1 MNRPSTNHLM
11 HPVTQETGARLHA
24 GSSYAPKRRTRKLA
38 LKLALLLMFSLT
50 TTTTALADEVLIGIG
65 DGPVSDE
72 ELGISDQ
79 DLAAATDGSMIP
91 EYKISEIHETSA
103 NVVSEQYTVA
113 QDSTAAET
121 IQEGAVST
129 EGKETLLEIVDSV
142 DDFAVFKKNAQST
155 TGTASTTQTS
165 TANKVSNIL
174 TNAGTGSSVSA
185 AAGNIIQAASDA
197 ISGTRSNSG
206 TTGTSNASETKSGAS
221 VTNAGTSILSRS
233 NVIEAGTSIVK
244 SISSSLPVIATTA
257 SRQALIQYAKQ
268 FLGNPYV
275 YGGTSLTDG
284 ADCSGFVQQIFKHFG
299 ITTGRSSRDQYANA
313 QSISFEQLQP
323 GDLVFYASGDYINH
337 VAIYA
342 GDGVIIH
349 AANARTGICTGRYD
363 YRTPVGYGRFIQN

>member
-1 MNRPSTNHLM
+1 M
-11 HPVTQETGARLHA
+11 TQETGARLHA

-142 DDFAVFKKNAQST
+142 DDFAVFKKNVQST
-155 TGTASTTQTS
+155 TGTATTTQKS
-165 TANKVSNIL
+165 TANKVSNII
-174 TNAGTGSSVSA
+174 TNAGAGSSVSTV
-185 AAGNIIQAASDA
+185 AGNIIQAASDA
-197 ISGTRSNSG
+197 ISGT
-206 TTGTSNASETKSGAS
+206 TGSSETKSGAA
-221 VTNAGTSILSRS
+221 VTTAGSILSRS
-233 NVIEAGTSIVK
+233 NVIEAGSSIVK

-363 YRTPVGYGRFIQN
+363 YRTPIGYGRFIQN

>member
-1 MNRPSTNHLM
+1 M
-11 HPVTQETGARLHA
+11 TQETGARLPA
-24 GSSYAPKRRTRKLA
+24 GSSYAPKRRTRRLA
-38 LKLALLLMFSLT
+38 LKLALLLMFILT
-50 TTTTALADEVLIGIG
+50 TTSTALADEVLIGIG

-121 IQEGAVST
+121 IQEAAVST

-142 DDFAVFKKNAQST
+142 DDFAVFKKNTQSA
-155 TGTASTTQTS
+155 ASTSQKS
-165 TANKVSNIL
+165 TVSAAANVL
-174 TNAGTGSSVSA
+174 TNVGTSGVST
-185 AAGNIIQAASDA
+185 AAGNIIQAAGDA
-197 ISGTRSNSG
+197 ISGTRSG
-206 TTGTSNASETKSGAS
+206 ASSASVTKSGVA
-221 VTNAGTSILSRS
+221 VTNAGTSILSRG

-349 AANARTGICTGRYD
+349 AANARTGICTGRYN

>member
-1 MNRPSTNHLM
+1 MNRPSMNHLM
-11 HPVTQETGARLHA
+11 HPLTQETGVRLPV
-24 GSSYAPKRRTRKLA
+24 GSSYASKRRTRRLA
-38 LKLALLLMFSLT
+38 RKLALLLMFSLT

-121 IQEGAVST
+121 IQEAAVST

-142 DDFAVFKKNAQST
+142 DDFAVFKKNTQSA
-155 TGTASTTQTS
+155 TGTSSTSQKNT
-165 TANKVSNIL
+165 VSPAANIL
-174 TNAGTGSSVSA
+174 TNAGTSGVSA
-185 AAGNIIQAASDA
+185 AAGNIIQAAGDA
-197 ISGTRSNSG
+197 VSG
-206 TTGTSNASETKSGAS
+206 TTGTS
-221 VTNAGTSILSRS
+221 ILRRS

-257 SRQALIQYAKQ
+257 SRQALIKYAKQ

-313 QSISFEQLQP
+313 QSIRFEQLQP

>member
-1 MNRPSTNHLM
+1 M
-11 HPVTQETGARLHA
+11 TQET
-24 GSSYAPKRRTRKLA
+24 GSSYAPKRCTRKLA

-142 DDFAVFKKNAQST
+142 DDFAVFKKNAQNAAGTSST
-155 TGTASTTQTS
+155 SQKNT
-165 TANKVSNIL
+165 VSAATNIL
-174 TNAGTGSSVSA
+174 TNTGASGVSA

-197 ISGTRSNSG
+197 ISGTRSSSG
-206 TTGTSNASETKSGAS
+206 TTGTSETKSGAA
-221 VTNAGTSILSRS
+221 VTTAGSILSRS

>member
-1 MNRPSTNHLM
+1 MTRPSKNHLM
-11 HPVTQETGARLHA
+11 HPMTQETGARLPA
-24 GSSYAPKRRTRKLA
+24 GSSYAPKRRTRRLA

-91 EYKISEIHETSA
+91 EYKISEVHETSA

-121 IQEGAVST
+121 IQEAAVST

-142 DDFAVFKKNAQST
+142 DDFAVFKKNTQSAA
-155 TGTASTTQTS
+155 GAASTSQKS
-165 TANKVSNIL
+165 TVSVAANIL
-174 TNAGTGSSVSA
+174 TNAGTSGVSA

-197 ISGTRSNSG
+197 ISGTRSS
-206 TTGTSNASETKSGAS
+206 SASETKSGAA
-221 VTNAGTSILSRS
+221 VTNAGTSILSRG

>member
-1 MNRPSTNHLM
+1 MNRPSMNHLM
-11 HPVTQETGARLHA
+11 HPMTQETGARLPA
-24 GSSYAPKRRTRKLA
+24 ASLYAPKRRTRRLA

-50 TTTTALADEVLIGIG
+50 TTSTALADEVLIGIG

-113 QDSTAAET
+113 QNSTAAET
-121 IQEGAVST
+121 IQEAAVST
-129 EGKETLLEIVDSV
+129 EGKEALLEIVDSV
-142 DDFAVFKKNAQST
+142 DDFAVFKKNTQS
-155 TGTASTTQTS
+155 ASS
-165 TANKVSNIL
+165 TPQKS
-174 TNAGTGSSVSA
+174 TVSA
-185 AAGNIIQAASDA
+185 AKNVGTSGVSTAAGNIIQAAGDA
-197 ISGTRSNSG
+197 ISGTRSS
-206 TTGTSNASETKSGAS
+206 
-221 VTNAGTSILSRS
+221 TSILSRG

>member
-1 MNRPSTNHLM
+1 M
-11 HPVTQETGARLHA
+11 TQETGARLPA
-24 GSSYAPKRRTRKLA
+24 GSSYAPKRRRTRRLA

-50 TTTTALADEVLIGIG
+50 TTSTALADEVLIGIG

-121 IQEGAVST
+121 IQEAAVST

-142 DDFAVFKKNAQST
+142 DDFAVFKKNTQSA
-155 TGTASTTQTS
+155 ASTSQKS
-165 TANKVSNIL
+165 T
-174 TNAGTGSSVSA
+174 VSA
-185 AAGNIIQAASDA
+185 AANVGTSGVSTAAGNIIQAASDA
-197 ISGTRSNSG
+197 ISGTRSS
-206 TTGTSNASETKSGAS
+206 SASVTKSGVA
-221 VTNAGTSILSRS
+221 VTNAGTSILSRG

-284 ADCSGFVQQIFKHFG
+284 VDCSGFVQQIFKHFG

-349 AANARTGICTGRYD
+349 AANARTGICTGRYN

>member
-1 MNRPSTNHLM
+1 MNRPSINHLM
-11 HPVTQETGARLHA
+11 HPMTQETGARLHA
-24 GSSYAPKRRTRKLA
+24 GSSYAPKRRTRRLA

-142 DDFAVFKKNAQST
+142 DDFAVFKKNTQSAA
-155 TGTASTTQTS
+155 GTSSTSQKS
-165 TANKVSNIL
+165 TVTAAANIL
-174 TNAGTGSSVSA
+174 TNAGTSGVSA

-206 TTGTSNASETKSGAS
+206 TTGKSSTSETKSGAS

>member
-1 MNRPSTNHLM
+1 MNRPSINHLM

-24 GSSYAPKRRTRKLA
+24 GSSYAPKRRTRRLA

-129 EGKETLLEIVDSV
+129 EEKETLLEIVDSV
-142 DDFAVFKKNAQST
+142 DDFAVFKKNTQSAA
-155 TGTASTTQTS
+155 GTSSTSQKS
-165 TANKVSNIL
+165 TVSAAANIL
-174 TNAGTGSSVSA
+174 TNAGTSGVSA

-206 TTGTSNASETKSGAS
+206 TTGTSSTSEMKSGAS

>member
-1 MNRPSTNHLM
+1 MNRPSMNHLM
-11 HPVTQETGARLHA
+11 HPMTQETGARLHA
-24 GSSYAPKRRTRKLA
+24 GSSYAQKRRTRKLA
-38 LKLALLLMFSLT
+38 RKLALLLMFSLT

-113 QDSTAAET
+113 QDSTASET

-142 DDFAVFKKNAQST
+142 DDFAVFKKNTQSA
-155 TGTASTTQTS
+155 TGTSSTSQKNT
-165 TANKVSNIL
+165 VSPAANIL
-174 TNAGTGSSVSA
+174 TNAV
-185 AAGNIIQAASDA
+185 
-197 ISGTRSNSG
+197 SG
-206 TTGTSNASETKSGAS
+206 TT
-221 VTNAGTSILSRS
+221 GTSILSRS

-284 ADCSGFVQQIFKHFG
+284 ADCSGFVQQIFRHFG

-313 QSISFEQLQP
+313 QSIRFEQLQP

>member
-1 MNRPSTNHLM
+1 M
-11 HPVTQETGARLHA
+11 TQETGARLPA
-24 GSSYAPKRRTRKLA
+24 GSSYAPKRRTRRLA
-38 LKLALLLMFSLT
+38 LKLTLLLMFSLT
-50 TTTTALADEVLIGIG
+50 TTSTALADEVLIGIG

-121 IQEGAVST
+121 IQEAAVST

-142 DDFAVFKKNAQST
+142 DDFAVFKKNTQSA
-155 TGTASTTQTS
+155 ASTSQKS
-165 TANKVSNIL
+165 T
-174 TNAGTGSSVSA
+174 VSA
-185 AAGNIIQAASDA
+185 AANVGTSGVSTAAGNIIQAASDA
-197 ISGTRSNSG
+197 ISGTRSS
-206 TTGTSNASETKSGAS
+206 SASVTKSGVA
-221 VTNAGTSILSRS
+221 VTNAGTSILSRG

-284 ADCSGFVQQIFKHFG
+284 VDCSGFVQQIFKHFG

-349 AANARTGICTGRYD
+349 AANARTGICTGRYN

>member
-1 MNRPSTNHLM
+1 M
-11 HPVTQETGARLHA
+11 TQETGARLHA
-24 GSSYAPKRRTRKLA
+24 GSSYDPKRRTRKLA

-103 NVVSEQYTVA
+103 NIVSEQYTVA

-142 DDFAVFKKNAQST
+142 DDFAVFKKNAQNAAGTSST
-155 TGTASTTQTS
+155 SQKNT
-165 TANKVSNIL
+165 VSAATNIL
-174 TNAGTGSSVSA
+174 TNTGASGVRA

-197 ISGTRSNSG
+197 ISGT
-206 TTGTSNASETKSGAS
+206 TGSSETKSGAA
-221 VTNAGTSILSRS
+221 VTNAGTSILNRS
-233 NVIEAGTSIVK
+233 NVIEAGSSIVK
-244 SISSSLPVIATTA
+244 SISGSLPVIATTA

>member
-1 MNRPSTNHLM
+1 MGENVNRPSMNHLM
-11 HPVTQETGARLHA
+11 HPMSQETGARLPA
-24 GSSYAPKRRTRKLA
+24 GSSYAPKRRTRRLA

-50 TTTTALADEVLIGIG
+50 TTSTALADEVLIGIG

-121 IQEGAVST
+121 IQEAAVST

-142 DDFAVFKKNAQST
+142 DDFAVFKKNTQSA
-155 TGTASTTQTS
+155 ASTSQKS
-165 TANKVSNIL
+165 TVSAAANVL
-174 TNAGTGSSVSA
+174 TNVGTSGVST
-185 AAGNIIQAASDA
+185 AAGNIIQATGDA
-197 ISGTRSNSG
+197 ISGTRSS
-206 TTGTSNASETKSGAS
+206 
-221 VTNAGTSILSRS
+221 TSILSRG

-349 AANARTGICTGRYD
+349 AANARTGICTGRYN
-363 YRTPVGYGRFIQN
+363 YRTPVGYGRFIQNWYPK

>member
-1 MNRPSTNHLM
+1 M
-11 HPVTQETGARLHA
+11 TQENGARLPA
-24 GSSYAPKRRTRKLA
+24 GSSYAPKRRTRRLA

-50 TTTTALADEVLIGIG
+50 TTSTALADEVLIGIG

-121 IQEGAVST
+121 IQEAAVST

-142 DDFAVFKKNAQST
+142 DDFAVFKKNTQSA
-155 TGTASTTQTS
+155 ASTSQKS
-165 TANKVSNIL
+165 TVSAAANVL
-174 TNAGTGSSVSA
+174 TNVGTSGVST

-197 ISGTRSNSG
+197 ISGTRSSSG
-206 TTGTSNASETKSGAS
+206 ASSASVTKSGVA
-221 VTNAGTSILSRS
+221 VTNAGTSILSRG

-349 AANARTGICTGRYD
+349 AANARTGICTGRYN

>member
-1 MNRPSTNHLM
+1 M
-11 HPVTQETGARLHA
+11 TQETGVRLPA
-24 GSSYAPKRRTRKLA
+24 ASSYAPKRRTRRLA

-121 IQEGAVST
+121 IQEAAVST

-142 DDFAVFKKNAQST
+142 DDFAVFKKNTQSA
-155 TGTASTTQTS
+155 ASTSQKNT
-165 TANKVSNIL
+165 
-174 TNAGTGSSVSA
+174 VSA
-185 AAGNIIQAASDA
+185 AANVATSGVSTAAGNIIQAASDA
-197 ISGTRSNSG
+197 ISGTRSS
-206 TTGTSNASETKSGAS
+206 SASVTKSGAA
-221 VTNAGTSILSRS
+221 VTNAGTSILSRG

-349 AANARTGICTGRYD
+349 AANARTGICTGRYN

>member
-1 MNRPSTNHLM
+1 M
-11 HPVTQETGARLHA
+11 TQETGARLPA
-24 GSSYAPKRRTRKLA
+24 GSSYAPKRRTRRLA
-38 LKLALLLMFSLT
+38 LKLTLLLMFSLT
-50 TTTTALADEVLIGIG
+50 TTSTALADEVLIGIG

-121 IQEGAVST
+121 IQEAAVST

-142 DDFAVFKKNAQST
+142 DDFAVFKKNTQSA
-155 TGTASTTQTS
+155 ASTSQKS
-165 TANKVSNIL
+165 TVSAAANVL
-174 TNAGTGSSVSA
+174 TNAGTSGVRT
-185 AAGNIIQAASDA
+185 AAGNIIQAAGDA
-197 ISGTRSNSG
+197 ISGTRSS
-206 TTGTSNASETKSGAS
+206 TSSASETKSGAA
-221 VTNAGTSILSRS
+221 VTNAGTSILSRG

-244 SISSSLPVIATTA
+244 SISSNLPVIATTA

>member
-1 MNRPSTNHLM
+1 M
-11 HPVTQETGARLHA
+11 TQETGARLPA
-24 GSSYAPKRRTRKLA
+24 GSSYAPKRRTRRLA

-50 TTTTALADEVLIGIG
+50 TTSTALADEVLIGIG

-121 IQEGAVST
+121 IQEAAVST

-142 DDFAVFKKNAQST
+142 DDFAVFKKNTQSA
-155 TGTASTTQTS
+155 ASTSQKS
-165 TANKVSNIL
+165 TVSAAANVL
-174 TNAGTGSSVSA
+174 TNVGTSGVST
-185 AAGNIIQAASDA
+185 AAGNIIQAAGDA
-197 ISGTRSNSG
+197 ISGTRSD
-206 TTGTSNASETKSGAS
+206 ASSASVTKSGVA
-221 VTNAGTSILSRS
+221 VTNAGTSILSRG

-349 AANARTGICTGRYD
+349 AANARTGICTGRYN

>member
-1 MNRPSTNHLM
+1 M
-11 HPVTQETGARLHA
+11 HPMSQETGARLPA
-24 GSSYAPKRRTRKLA
+24 GSSYAPKRRTRRLA

-50 TTTTALADEVLIGIG
+50 TTSTALADEVLIGIG

-121 IQEGAVST
+121 IQEAAVST

-142 DDFAVFKKNAQST
+142 DDFAVFKKNTQS
-155 TGTASTTQTS
+155 ASS
-165 TANKVSNIL
+165 TPQKNTVSAAANIL
-174 TNAGTGSSVSA
+174 TNAGTSGVST
-185 AAGNIIQAASDA
+185 AAGNIIQAAGDA
-197 ISGTRSNSG
+197 ISGTRS
-206 TTGTSNASETKSGAS
+206 SN
-221 VTNAGTSILSRS
+221 GTSILSRG

-349 AANARTGICTGRYD
+349 AANARTGICTGRYN

>member
-1 MNRPSTNHLM
+1 MNRPSMNHLM
-11 HPVTQETGARLHA
+11 HPMTQETGVRLPA
-24 GSSYAPKRRTRKLA
+24 GSSYAPKRRTRRLA
-38 LKLALLLMFSLT
+38 LKLTLLLMFSLT
-50 TTTTALADEVLIGIG
+50 TTSTALADEVLIGIG

-121 IQEGAVST
+121 IQEAAVST
-129 EGKETLLEIVDSV
+129 EGTETLLEIVDSV
-142 DDFAVFKKNAQST
+142 DDFAVFKKNTQSA
-155 TGTASTTQTS
+155 ASTSQKS
-165 TANKVSNIL
+165 TVSAAANVL
-174 TNAGTGSSVSA
+174 TNAGTSGVRT
-185 AAGNIIQAASDA
+185 AAGNIIQAAGDA
-197 ISGTRSNSG
+197 ISGTRSS
-206 TTGTSNASETKSGAS
+206 TSVTKSGAA
-221 VTNAGTSILSRS
+221 VTNAGTSILSRG

-244 SISSSLPVIATTA
+244 SISSNLPVIATTA

>member
-1 MNRPSTNHLM
+1 M
-11 HPVTQETGARLHA
+11 TQETGARLPA
-24 GSSYAPKRRTRKLA
+24 ASSYAPKRRTRRLA

-50 TTTTALADEVLIGIG
+50 TTSTALADEVLIGIG

-121 IQEGAVST
+121 IQEAAVST

-142 DDFAVFKKNAQST
+142 DDFAVFKKNTQSA
-155 TGTASTTQTS
+155 ASTSQKS
-165 TANKVSNIL
+165 TVSAAANVL
-174 TNAGTGSSVSA
+174 TNVGTSGVST
-185 AAGNIIQAASDA
+185 AAGNIIQAAGDA
-197 ISGTRSNSG
+197 ISGTRS
-206 TTGTSNASETKSGAS
+206 SN
-221 VTNAGTSILSRS
+221 GTSILSRG

>member
-1 MNRPSTNHLM
+1 M
-11 HPVTQETGARLHA
+11 HSVDSKTDTHRHA
-24 GSSYAPKRRTRKLA
+24 GTACAPKRRTRKLA
-38 LKLALLLMFSLT
+38 LKLALLLMLSFT

-113 QDSTAAET
+113 QDSTATET
-121 IQEGAVST
+121 IKEGAVST

-142 DDFAVFKKNAQST
+142 DDFAVFRKNTQNASS
-155 TGTASTTQTS
+155 TASASQKNTISSKTTNS
-165 TANKVSNIL
+165 II
-174 TNAGTGSSVSA
+174 NASASGVSA

-197 ISGTRSNSG
+197 ISGTRNSG
-206 TTGTSNASETKSGAS
+206 TTSTSSGTKSSAS
-221 VTNAGTSILSRS
+221 ADTSVLNRS

-313 QSISFEQLQP
+313 QSIRFEQLQP
-323 GDLVFYASGDYINH
+323 GDLVFYASGDYVNH

>member
-1 MNRPSTNHLM
+1 MNRPSMNHLM
-11 HPVTQETGARLHA
+11 HPMTQETGARLHA

-142 DDFAVFKKNAQST
+142 DDFAVFKKNTQSA
-155 TGTASTTQTS
+155 TGTSSTSQKNT
-165 TANKVSNIL
+165 VSAAANIL
-174 TNAGTGSSVSA
+174 TNAGTSGVSA

-197 ISGTRSNSG
+197 VSGTRSNSG
-206 TTGTSNASETKSGAS
+206 TTGTSSASETKSGAS

>member
-1 MNRPSTNHLM
+1 MNRPSMNHLM
-11 HPVTQETGARLHA
+11 HPMTQETGTRLHA

-142 DDFAVFKKNAQST
+142 DDFAVFKKNTQSA
-155 TGTASTTQTS
+155 TGTSSTSQKNTVR
-165 TANKVSNIL
+165 AAANIL
-174 TNAGTGSSVSA
+174 TNAGTSGVSA

-197 ISGTRSNSG
+197 VSGTRSNSG
-206 TTGTSNASETKSGAS
+206 TTGTSSASETKSGAS

-244 SISSSLPVIATTA
+244 SISSSLPIIATTA
-257 SRQALIQYAKQ
+257 SRQALIQYARQ

>member
-1 MNRPSTNHLM
+1 M
-11 HPVTQETGARLHA
+11 TQETGARLHA

-38 LKLALLLMFSLT
+38 RKLALLLMFSLT

-155 TGTASTTQTS
+155 TGIATTTQKS
-165 TANKVSNIL
+165 TANKVSNII
-174 TNAGTGSSVSA
+174 TNAGTGSSVSTV
-185 AAGNIIQAASDA
+185 AGNIIQAASDA
-197 ISGTRSNSG
+197 ISSARSSSG
-206 TTGTSNASETKSGAS
+206 TSSASETKSGAS

-257 SRQALIQYAKQ
+257 SRQGLIQYAKQ

>member
-1 MNRPSTNHLM
+1 MNRPSINHLM
-11 HPVTQETGARLHA
+11 HPMTQETGARLPA

-50 TTTTALADEVLIGIG
+50 TTSTALADEVLIGIG

-142 DDFAVFKKNAQST
+142 DDFAVFKKNTQSA
-155 TGTASTTQTS
+155 TGTSSTSQKS
-165 TANKVSNIL
+165 AVSAAANIL
-174 TNAGTGSSVSA
+174 TNAGTSGVSA

-197 ISGTRSNSG
+197 ISSTRSNSG
-206 TTGTSNASETKSGAS
+206 TTGTSSTSETKSGAS

-313 QSISFEQLQP
+313 QSIRFEQLQP

>member
-1 MNRPSTNHLM
+1 M
-11 HPVTQETGARLHA
+11 TQETGARLPA
-24 GSSYAPKRRTRKLA
+24 GSSYAPKRRRTRRLA

-50 TTTTALADEVLIGIG
+50 TTSTALADEVLIGIG

-121 IQEGAVST
+121 IQEAAVST

-142 DDFAVFKKNAQST
+142 DDFAVFKKNTQSA
-155 TGTASTTQTS
+155 ASTSQKS
-165 TANKVSNIL
+165 TVSAAANVL
-174 TNAGTGSSVSA
+174 TNVGTSGVST
-185 AAGNIIQAASDA
+185 AAGNIIQAAGDA
-197 ISGTRSNSG
+197 ISGTRSSSG
-206 TTGTSNASETKSGAS
+206 ASSASVTKSGVA
-221 VTNAGTSILSRS
+221 VTNAGTSILSRG

-349 AANARTGICTGRYD
+349 AANARTGICTGRYN

>member
-1 MNRPSTNHLM
+1 MNRPSMNHLM
-11 HPVTQETGARLHA
+11 HPMTQETGARLHA

-142 DDFAVFKKNAQST
+142 DDFAVFKKNTQST
-155 TGTASTTQTS
+155 TGISSTSQKS
-165 TANKVSNIL
+165 TVNAATNIL
-174 TNAGTGSSVSA
+174 TNTGTSGVSA

-197 ISGTRSNSG
+197 ISSARSSSG
-206 TTGTSNASETKSGAS
+206 TTGTSSASETKSGAS

>member
-1 MNRPSTNHLM
+1 MNRPSMNHLM

-50 TTTTALADEVLIGIG
+50 TTTPALADEVLIGIG

-142 DDFAVFKKNAQST
+142 DDFAVFKKNTQSAA
-155 TGTASTTQTS
+155 GTSSTSQKS
-165 TANKVSNIL
+165 TVSAAANIL
-174 TNAGTGSSVSA
+174 TNAGTSGVSA

-197 ISGTRSNSG
+197 VSGTRSNSG
-206 TTGTSNASETKSGAS
+206 TTGTSSASETKSGAS

>member
-1 MNRPSTNHLM
+1 MNRPSMNHLI

-142 DDFAVFKKNAQST
+142 DDFAVFKKNTQSAA
-155 TGTASTTQTS
+155 GTSSTSQKS
-165 TANKVSNIL
+165 TISAAANIL
-174 TNAGTGSSVSA
+174 TNAGTSGVSA

-197 ISGTRSNSG
+197 ISGTRSSSG
-206 TTGTSNASETKSGAS
+206 TTGTSSTSETKSGAS

>member
-1 MNRPSTNHLM
+1 MFEIFEADFATPLFCGFFQRHLRFMPRTAPAPRGSDKSMGENVNRPSMNHLM
-11 HPVTQETGARLHA
+11 HPMTQETGARLHA
-24 GSSYAPKRRTRKLA
+24 GSSYAQKRRTRKLA
-38 LKLALLLMFSLT
+38 RKLALLLMFSLT

-113 QDSTAAET
+113 QDSTASET

-142 DDFAVFKKNAQST
+142 DDFAVFKKNTQSA
-155 TGTASTTQTS
+155 TGTSSTSQKNT
-165 TANKVSNIL
+165 VSPAANIL
-174 TNAGTGSSVSA
+174 TNAV
-185 AAGNIIQAASDA
+185 
-197 ISGTRSNSG
+197 SG
-206 TTGTSNASETKSGAS
+206 TT
-221 VTNAGTSILSRS
+221 GTSILSRS

-284 ADCSGFVQQIFKHFG
+284 ADCSGFVQQIFRHFG

-313 QSISFEQLQP
+313 QSIRFEQLQP

>member
-1 MNRPSTNHLM
+1 M
-11 HPVTQETGARLHA
+11 TQETGARLHA
-24 GSSYAPKRRTRKLA
+24 GSSYAQKRRTRKLA
-38 LKLALLLMFSLT
+38 RKLALLLMFSLT

-113 QDSTAAET
+113 QDSTASET

-142 DDFAVFKKNAQST
+142 DDFAVFKKNTQSA
-155 TGTASTTQTS
+155 TGTSSTSQKNT
-165 TANKVSNIL
+165 VSPAANIL
-174 TNAGTGSSVSA
+174 TNAGTSGVSA
-185 AAGNIIQAASDA
+185 AAGNIIQAAGDA
-197 ISGTRSNSG
+197 VSG
-206 TTGTSNASETKSGAS
+206 TT
-221 VTNAGTSILSRS
+221 GTSILSRS

-284 ADCSGFVQQIFKHFG
+284 ADCSGFVQQIFRHFG

-313 QSISFEQLQP
+313 QSIRFEQLQP

>member
-1 MNRPSTNHLM
+1 M
-11 HPVTQETGARLHA
+11 TQETGARLHA
-24 GSSYAPKRRTRKLA
+24 GSSYVPKRRTRKLA

-142 DDFAVFKKNAQST
+142 DDFAVFKKNTQSA
-155 TGTASTTQTS
+155 TGTSSTSQKS
-165 TANKVSNIL
+165 AVSAAANIL
-174 TNAGTGSSVSA
+174 TNAGTSGVSA

-197 ISGTRSNSG
+197 ISSTRSNSG
-206 TTGTSNASETKSGAS
+206 TTGTSSTSETKSGAS

-313 QSISFEQLQP
+313 QSIRFEQLQP